1 LYSFDAT
8 GEGGDEGKSDVIH
21 EEGMTEDDWLQWRKQ
36 GRAKQI
42 LFIYRR
48 QDFSYVCVCASL

>member
-1 LYSFDAT
+1 MQQGREET
-8 GEGGDEGKSDVIH
+8 KEKSDVIH